1 MDDAQRRS
9 SATYQI
15 GDYVELVRNLPDV
28 GRKNEFFRVTD
39 TNRGKIA
46 IQSVNSGNETIF
58 IPRRDG
64 RSFTLHKP
72 RIIEVGQGDTLLI
85 KKNLSH
91 SSLKNGMRVTVKQ
104 INADGSLMV
113 ARKGDPSGQIHRIP
127 ADFRHY
133 LHGYA
138 VTAHASQ
145 GATVESVAVLG
156 DGMKRELFYVA
167 VTRGK
172 SEINIYTEDRTM
184 MEQQVKVSGER
195 KSGIEAIKTAQS
207 VANMYMKSRFQI
219 LQQQLK
225 IGTRKIVKHIRK
237 TAFRT
242 ITNAN
247 KQYRINQYYEHRNKG
262 IRNYI
267 GQKPPSNTI

>member
-1 MDDAQRRS
+1 
-9 SATYQI
+9 
-15 GDYVELVRNLPDV
+15 
-28 GRKNEFFRVTD
+28 
-39 TNRGKIA
+39 
-46 IQSVNSGNETIF
+46 
-58 IPRRDG
+58 
-64 RSFTLHKP
+64 
-72 RIIEVGQGDTLLI
+72 
-85 KKNLSH
+85 
-91 SSLKNGMRVTVKQ
+91 MRVTVKQ

-267 GQKPPSNTI
+267 GQYPPLEYNLRQKPCLSFCQIMILWPPCTAPIQRGKFCWNFAIIKSKFPDNI

>member
-1 MDDAQRRS
+1 
-9 SATYQI
+9 
-15 GDYVELVRNLPDV
+15 
-28 GRKNEFFRVTD
+28 
-39 TNRGKIA
+39 
-46 IQSVNSGNETIF
+46 
-58 IPRRDG
+58 
-64 RSFTLHKP
+64 
-72 RIIEVGQGDTLLI
+72 
-85 KKNLSH
+85 
-91 SSLKNGMRVTVKQ
+91 MRVTVKQ

-225 IGTRKIVKHIRK
+225 IGTRNIVKHIRK
-237 TAFRT
+237 TALRT

-267 GQKPPSNTI
+267 GQ

>member
-167 VTRGK
+167 VTRGEK
-172 SEINIYTEDRTM
+172 
-184 MEQQVKVSGER
+184 
-195 KSGIEAIKTAQS
+195 
-207 VANMYMKSRFQI
+207 
-219 LQQQLK
+219 
-225 IGTRKIVKHIRK
+225 
-237 TAFRT
+237 
-242 ITNAN
+242 
-247 KQYRINQYYEHRNKG
+247 
-262 IRNYI
+262 
-267 GQKPPSNTI
+267 